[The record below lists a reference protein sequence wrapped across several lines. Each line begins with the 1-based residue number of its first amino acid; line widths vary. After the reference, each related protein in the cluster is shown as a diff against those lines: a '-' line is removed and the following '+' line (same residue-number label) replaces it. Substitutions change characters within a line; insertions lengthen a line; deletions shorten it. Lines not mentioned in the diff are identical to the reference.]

1 MNSWE
6 APLKRCLR
14 DFITANKSKPPEK
27 EKVAPPNVEE
37 EAENELREAQAK
49 RSGNHNGEAAQLLLS
64 QPISKNAILHYD
76 DFEESA
82 VVFFC
87 SIDRTIEEIGDYS
100 LEAFSDCKRM
110 CQFPL

>member
-14 DFITANKSKPPEK
+14 DVITANKSKRPGK
-27 EKVAPPNVEE
+27 GKATSSNGKE
-37 EAENELREAQAK
+37 EAAIEFTKGKAK
-49 RSGNHNGEAAQLLLS
+49 LSGEHDGKAAQLLLS
-64 QPISKNAILHYD
+64 QPITENAILHYD

-82 VVFFC
+82 VVYFC
-87 SIDRTIEEIGDYS
+87 SIDRPIKEIGDS
-100 LEAFSDCKRM
+100 LEAFSDCDRM